1 MSTFIS
7 LFRKNSTEVV
17 QEPRMESGAELKHAD
32 KKLAEI
38 LTFMRID
45 QSHQNAMQ
53 MVKPQMMEAAD
64 EIFDSILNSLYQMDT
79 LKKIATTHSSRE
91 RLKGVFLHYIDSLFT
106 ASLDQDY
113 MEFRKRIGRTHN
125 QASLPVEWF
134 LATYQ
139 TIFSYAIPMLI
150 KQLANQPDQLEKVL
164 LAVTGFCNLDAQIVI
179 SQYLHTRIQRI
190 EELHENQLSVQNEL
204 IGISQQI
211 KSSVRHTESASEAT
225 TEKTLKLIAD
235 TEMTMKS
242 SKNLRNLTAYSLDK
256 INVMEQKMV
265 ALKDEVK
272 QSVEKVNELSRVM
285 ARVIDM
291 SKDIETIANQ
301 TNLLALNASIEAAR
315 AGEQGRG
322 FSVVAT
328 EVRKLAEETK
338 KTNHDIKLL
347 IGESTATMVEIVS
360 KLSTMKQA
368 TLETTQE
375 VNEVKTGLT
384 ATSME
389 MDNYMDMFTGNKH
402 DLDVILNAIQ
412 EIAVTIGSLSTLA
425 SELHENTVQR

>member
-1 MSTFIS
+1 
-7 LFRKNSTEVV
+7 
-17 QEPRMESGAELKHAD
+17 
-32 KKLAEI
+32 
-38 LTFMRID
+38 
-45 QSHQNAMQ
+45 
-53 MVKPQMMEAAD
+53 
-64 EIFDSILNSLYQMDT
+64 
-79 LKKIATTHSSRE
+79 
-91 RLKGVFLHYIDSLFT
+91 
-106 ASLDQDY
+106 
-113 MEFRKRIGRTHN
+113 
-125 QASLPVEWF
+125 
-134 LATYQ
+134 
-139 TIFSYAIPMLI
+139 
-150 KQLANQPDQLEKVL
+150 
-164 LAVTGFCNLDAQIVI
+164 
-179 SQYLHTRIQRI
+179 
-190 EELHENQLSVQNEL
+190 
-204 IGISQQI
+204 
-211 KSSVRHTESASEAT
+211 
-225 TEKTLKLIAD
+225 
-235 TEMTMKS
+235 
-242 SKNLRNLTAYSLDK
+242 
-256 INVMEQKMV
+256 MV